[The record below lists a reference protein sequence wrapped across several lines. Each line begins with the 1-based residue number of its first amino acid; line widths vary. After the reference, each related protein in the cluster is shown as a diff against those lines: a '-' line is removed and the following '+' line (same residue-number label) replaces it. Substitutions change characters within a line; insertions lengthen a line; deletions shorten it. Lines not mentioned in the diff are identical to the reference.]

1 MRTQLII
8 KKNQV
13 SLNQILKK
21 INNKLKLKKKND
33 ILIFDVCDLLDA
45 NKNKLSFC
53 VSPKY
58 IPFLKKTKASAVLV
72 PLKFKSY
79 VPKKTVAII
88 SEYPELDFFEI
99 SNLFYP
105 DSYYSKIAY
114 KNLDLKII
122 KKKYKN
128 IKFGVGLCLEENV
141 KIGKNVFIGNHVTI
155 KKNCKIGN
163 NVIIG
168 SNVVIENS
176 FISDN
181 VHICDGSIIGKKGF
195 GFKFFK
201 KKCLRIP
208 HIGKVIIG
216 NECEIGANCVIDRG
230 SIKNTTIGEKTFLD
244 NHVHIAHNV
253 TIGKQCIL
261 AAQVGVAGSTRIGNN
276 VVIGGQAGI
285 SGHLIIGNNVKIGG
299 KSGVVKNIKDNETVM
314 GYPAKPFREFVKE
327 NK

>member
-1 MRTQLII
+1 V
-8 KKNQV
+8 KKKTKINFFL
-13 SLNQILKK
+13 SEILKK
-21 INNKLKLKKKND
+21 INNKKKLKNKEN
-33 ILIFDVCDLLDA
+33 IIIQDVRDLLSS
-45 NKNKLSFC
+45 KKSHLTFC
-53 VSPKY
+53 SNPNYVN
-58 IPFLKKTKASAVLV
+58 FLKKTKASAVLV
-72 PLKFKSY
+72 LDKFKNH
-79 VPKKTVAII
+79 VPKKTIAIV
-88 SEYPELDFFEI
+88 SKYPELDFVKI
-99 SNLFYP
+99 SNLLYP
-105 DSYYSKIAY
+105 DSYFSKISY

-122 KKKYKN
+122 KAKYKN
-128 IKFGVGLCLEENV
+128 IKFGMGLCLEENV
-141 KIGKNVFIGNHVTI
+141 KIGKNVLIGNHVTI

-195 GFKFFK
+195 GFKFIK

-216 NECEIGANCVIDRG
+216 KECEIGANCVIDRG
-230 SIKNTTIGEKTFLD
+230 SINNTTIGEKTFLD

-276 VVIGGQAGI
+276 VIIGGQAGI